1 MTGRRPGRWRAWLLP
16 CLGLL
21 MAVQAGA
28 ETPPPAAKPV
38 FRIAGTVV
46 NRRNGSPIAHC
57 RLTATQNGLT
67 SDISDAPPDQDRG
80 GNGFRGGFAGVRS
93 RRMRAGGNDTQEVEA
108 VYSDDAGHFSLTVP
122 SAGVWKLTGSARGY
136 HQQSYE
142 QQENFWSGIV
152 LSTATPEL
160 TVRFG
165 MYSDSSIAGIVYD
178 EAGEPVRNA
187 LVRVEPVQHTAANE
201 GIRRRVQIARTDDRG
216 RYEVAE
222 LSPGDYRVGVN
233 AQPWYA
239 ARGIR
244 HAATDPGSSLD
255 PSLDLVYAETWYPAA
270 ADRESS
276 DPVILGAGEERE
288 ADFHLTPIPSI
299 HLRIPQQQPPG
310 DGGDENTRRFGRA
323 PTVQRD
329 GGSSGPGPMTTSVDG
344 KEWDIGGLTPGTYQ
358 VRTPNPGGAGERL
371 STLTLASGSPAVVAA
386 TSAMAATSL
395 TVTVD
400 GVDPEAV
407 RQINLVD
414 ATSRQS
420 FGTAERGQP
429 GGEGEEDSRQTGAR
443 TINAPPGRYEIFL
456 QGKPGLYL
464 TGLTATGAKAE
475 GRTIELGGGS
485 PKLTVHAAIGL
496 SEVEGVAR
504 MDGKPLP
511 SAMVLLVPA
520 GYGQTRNV
528 APLRRDETNTDGSFD
543 LRNVFPGEY
552 ILVAIDHGW
561 EINWRD
567 SATLDSYLTKGTPL
581 NLQPAGTARKTLDA
595 IEP

>member
-1 MTGRRPGRWRAWLLP
+1 MRWLS

-21 MAVQAGA
+21 MALEAAAGA
-28 ETPPPAAKPV
+28 SPPPANKPV
-38 FRIAGTVV
+38 FRIVGTVI
-46 NRRNGSPIAHC
+46 NRRNGTPIPHC
-57 RLTATQNGLT
+57 RLTASQDGQTADFGE
-67 SDISDAPPDQDRG
+67 APADQDRG
-80 GNGFRGGFAGVRS
+80 GNVFRGGFSGVRS
-93 RRMRAGGNDTQEVEA
+93 RRMRDGGSDAQEVQA
-108 VYSDDAGHFSLTVP
+108 VSSDDAGHFSLTVP
-122 SAGVWKLTGSARGY
+122 NAGVWKLMGSARGY

-152 LSTATPEL
+152 LSSATPEL
-160 TVRFG
+160 NVRFG
-165 MYSDSSIAGIVYD
+165 IYPDSSIAGIVYD

-187 LVRVEPVQHTAANE
+187 LVRVEQVQHTAANE
-201 GIRRRVQIARTDDRG
+201 GIRHRVQMAKTDDRG

-222 LSPGDYRVGVN
+222 LNPGEYRVGVD

-239 ARGIR
+239 ARGVR
-244 HAATDPGSSLD
+244 HTSVDPASATD

-276 DPVILGAGEERE
+276 DPVVLGPGEERE

-299 HLRIPQQQPPG
+299 HLRVPQQQPPA
-310 DGGDENTRRFGRA
+310 DGSEENTRRFGRG
-323 PTVQRD
+323 PTVQRE
-329 GGSSGPGPMTTSVDG
+329 GGSSGPGPITTSIDG
-344 KEWDIGGLTPGTYQ
+344 KEWDIGGLTPGNYQ
-358 VRTPNPGGAGERL
+358 VRTYPGGASERL
-371 STLTLASGSPAVVAA
+371 STLTLAPGSPAIVAA
-386 TSAMAATSL
+386 TSAVPATSL
-395 TVTVD
+395 AVTVD

-414 ATSRQS
+414 AASRQS
-420 FGTAERGQP
+420 FGTTERGQP
-429 GGEGEEDSRQTGAR
+429 GGDGDEDSRRTGTR
-443 TINAPPGRYEIFL
+443 TILAPSGRYEVFL

-464 TGLTATGAKAE
+464 TGLSATGAKVE
-475 GRTIELGGGS
+475 GRTIELAGGS
-485 PKLTVHAAIGL
+485 PKLAVHAAIGL

-504 MDGKPLP
+504 KDGKPLP
-511 SAMVLLVPA
+511 GAMVMLVPA

-561 EINWRD
+561 QVNWRD

-581 NLQPAGTARKTLDA
+581 NLQPEATAQKTLDA